1 MAQHKNEA
9 LETALDRALSAQAA
23 QSKLKPSPQEYE
35 EQVLQFLNALL
46 EALPEK
52 KPE

>member
-9 LETALDRALSAQAA
+9 LETALNRALKSAA
-23 QSKLKPSPQEYE
+23 QPKRKPSPEEYE
-35 EQVLQFLNALL
+35 EQVLQFVNALL
-46 EALPEK
+46 EALPGP

>member
-1 MAQHKNEA
+1 MAKHKHEA
-9 LETALDRALSAQAA
+9 LEAALARTLQLRAEP
-23 QSKLKPSPQEYE
+23 KRKPSPAELE

-46 EALPEK
+46 EALPER

>member
-1 MAQHKNEA
+1 MAQHNNEA
-9 LETALDRALSAQAA
+9 LETALNRALSEQAA
-23 QSKLKPSPQEYE
+23 QAKRKPSPQEYE
-35 EQVLQFLNALL
+35 EQVLQSLNALL